1 MIKRNVKG
9 LKKYTKSK
17 NKETIEKVNTAID
30 KLKRSR
36 KSDINFSTVAKEAG
50 VSKATLYNN
59 EILKERIL
67 SLRTGTKGVPNIIPP
82 DKSFIRAADKG
93 YFDEI
98 RKLREDKKNLI
109 LQLVEF
115 EALRN
120 ENAKLMSRLCKKSR
134 EDSCVFMKVSDLK
147 TILEGFNGNDEIAVA
162 VTVNDKKIHVVT
174 HDVEFDRGEYGEL
187 MLKTAVYSADFD
199 Y

>member
-67 SLRTGTKGVPNIIPP
+67 SLRTGTKGVPNVKPP

-120 ENAKLMSRLCKKSR
+120 ENAKLMSRLCKKNKG
-134 EDSCVFMKVSDLK
+134 DS
-147 TILEGFNGNDEIAVA
+147 
-162 VTVNDKKIHVVT
+162 
-174 HDVEFDRGEYGEL
+174 
-187 MLKTAVYSADFD
+187 
-199 Y
+199 